1 MQVPITDPEPHNR
14 RPPDSK
20 SARRMRIR
28 QEKNGGNKTG
38 SEIYADPKH
47 IEPGVGNV
55 AHGVL
60 EGPDDG
66 VQHQLELLGRDGEEG
81 GETVQVNR
89 LKYKAHFR
97 IGT

>member
-1 MQVPITDPEPHNR
+1 MAEIRLDP
-14 RPPDSK
+14 K
-20 SARRMRIR
+20 FMRIR
-28 QEKNGGNKTG
+28 NTLMRNSMMQNPVPFNPPPPPLCTDLQELFENV
-38 SEIYADPKH
+38 
-47 IEPGVGNV
+47 EPGVGNV